1 MLNRETSRA
10 WAYHEMTKHSYW
22 SVRTS
27 PHYLDWDNRPSPFKV
42 YPDIEPI
49 SLPKELIQSGVP
61 ALEAITSAR
70 TKSDATREV
79 TLEQLAS
86 VLYYSV
92 GITREKS
99 YPGGKTYF
107 RAAACAGALYP
118 IETYVICGS
127 IEGLEAGVYHFNPG
141 DFALRRL
148 RAGDYRSA
156 VINATAGEPGVKA
169 SEVILI
175 FTAITWRSAWKY
187 RDRSYRYHFWDNGTI
202 LANALAKLAAH
213 ETPARLVMG
222 FVEADINRLVGIDGE
237 RELALALLPI
247 GFNKQAVSSSILS
260 QPLDEIDFKVVP
272 LSASEVDYQSIR
284 DMHSAS
290 SLVTPDEVVEWREAA
305 IDRKTKEPVGK
316 VIALDPPPT
325 EHLSTTAIETVIQ
338 RRASTRRF
346 ALKAISYPE
355 LSVMLDRAT
364 RGIEADF
371 SSAKE
376 TGLNE
381 LYLIANRVEGLE
393 PGAYFYR
400 KDERALELLKAG
412 DFSQQSSHLTLGQD
426 LGGDASATIFFMA
439 DLKSVMDKWGN
450 RGYRAAQ
457 MEAGLIGGRI
467 YLAAYALGRG
477 ATGLTF
483 YDDDVTEFFL
493 PHAQAKSCIFV
504 VSVGVPGKRPL
515 F

>member
-1 MLNRETSRA
+1 
-10 WAYHEMTKHSYW
+10 MTKHSYW
-22 SVRTS
+22 SVRNS

-49 SLPKELIQSGVP
+49 PLPKELIQSGVP
-61 ALEAITSAR
+61 ALEAISSAVR
-70 TKSDATREV
+70 ESPSTREV

-92 GITREKS
+92 GVTREKS

-118 IETYVICGS
+118 IETYLVCGS
-127 IEGLEAGVYHFNPG
+127 MEGLEAGVYHFNPG

-148 RAGDYRSA
+148 REGDYRSA
-156 VINATAGEPGVKA
+156 MKNATAGEPGVEA
-169 SEVILI
+169 SEAILI
-175 FTAITWRSAWKY
+175 FTAISWRSAWKY

-213 ETPARLVMG
+213 EIPARLVMG
-222 FVEADINRLVGIDGE
+222 FIDNDINRLVGIDGE

-247 GFNKQAVSSSILS
+247 GFNEQTIPSSSPS
-260 QPLDEIDFKVVP
+260 QPMDEIDFKVVP

-290 SLVTPDEVVEWREAA
+290 SLIEPDEVVEWRAAA
-305 IDRKTKEPVGK
+305 IDHKTKEPTLK
-316 VIALDPPPT
+316 VTALDLTPT
-325 EHLSTTAIETVIQ
+325 EHLPTTAIETVIQ

-371 SSAKE
+371 LNATK
-376 TGLNE
+376 TGLND
-381 LYLIANRVEGLE
+381 LYLIVNRVEGLE

-400 KDERALELLKAG
+400 NDERALELLKAG
-412 DFSQQSSHLTLGQD
+412 DFSKQASHLTLGQD
-426 LGGDASATIFFMA
+426 LGGDASATLFFMA
-439 DLKSVMDKWGN
+439 DLESVMDRLGN
-450 RGYRAAQ
+450 RGYRAVQ

-493 PHAQAKSCIFV
+493 PHAEAKSCIFV
-504 VSVGVPGKRPL
+504 VSVGIPGKRPL